1 MKALVYRGLN
11 TIKLEDKPKPEIKE
25 PTDAIVKITYT
36 TICGSDLHILQGHVP
51 SCKEGV
57 TIGHEGV
64 GTVEA
69 TGDAVKKYKVGDK
82 VLIACITSCSSC
94 NMCKRGMYSHCDDG
108 GWILGHT
115 VDGCQAEY
123 VRIRHADG
131 SLHKV
136 PEGVDEK
143 AMVMLSDIGPTGYEV
158 GVLAGKIKPGST
170 VVVVGVGPVGLSA
183 VLTAKLYSPSIL
195 IAVDKDAGRLEA
207 AKKMGA
213 DVTINIDE
221 GDVEKKVKDLTRGL
235 GCDTVIEAVGIPA
248 SFELCQ
254 DLIAFGGILANIGV
268 HGAPAKL
275 KIEKLWGYNIGRRA
289 HATQLQILTG

>member
-25 PTDAIVKITYT
+25 PTDAIVKIKYT

-64 GTVEA
+64 GEIES
-69 TGDAVKKYKVGDK
+69 TGAAVKNFKKGDK
-82 VLIACITSCSSC
+82 VLISCITSCSTC
-94 NMCKRGMYSHCDDG
+94 RNCKRGMYSHCDDG

-123 VRIRHADG
+123 VRIRLADA
-131 SLHKV
+131 SLHMV

-143 AMVMLSDIGPTGYEV
+143 ALVMLSDIGPTGYEV
-158 GVLAGKIKPGST
+158 GVLAGQVKPGK
-170 VVVVGVGPVGLSA
+170 VVSIVGVGPVGLSA
-183 VLTAKLYSPSIL
+183 VLTAKLLSPALL
-195 IAVDKDAGRLEA
+195 IAIDKDQARLEA

-213 DVTINIDE
+213 DIIINSGNE
-221 GDVEKKVKDLTRGL
+221 DVEKIIKELTNGL
-235 GCDTVIEAVGIPA
+235 LCDVVIEAVGERLSRCHVNSFTNSTVIGIPA
-248 SFELCQ
+248 TFELCQ
-254 DLIAFGGILANIGV
+254 
-268 HGAPAKL
+268 KL
-275 KIEKLWGYNIGRRA
+275 GM
-289 HATQLQILTG
+289 